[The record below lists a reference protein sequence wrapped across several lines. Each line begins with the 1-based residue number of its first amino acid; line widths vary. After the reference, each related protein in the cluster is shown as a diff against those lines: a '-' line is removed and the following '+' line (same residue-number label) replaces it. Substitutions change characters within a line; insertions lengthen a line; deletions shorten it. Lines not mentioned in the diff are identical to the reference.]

1 MIWDFENLLSRR
13 LMLWAIL
20 NIMGG
25 AGLALFGEGLWPVF
39 GLVSIVWGTVN
50 GLIALF
56 GLRKAGQHL
65 FQPSTNEVEV
75 AEAARIRKILWI
87 NNALDVVY
95 VAGGAAILYFLG
107 QGSLFWR
114 GVGWGT
120 ILQGAFLFG
129 FDLWHARR
137 VPEPYQLPHLPL
149 FTHPDHQPFLF
160 EGGQPAALLVHGF
173 PGSALEMRLLGK
185 DLNEAGWTVRG
196 VCLPGFGSELTGLI
210 QNNNDSWVKAVR
222 KELEEL
228 RTAGHTPLLL
238 AGYSFGGA
246 LAMQVAATTPVDG
259 LALISPMTWKEP
271 HWAAPLL
278 DVIRA
283 LLPLS
288 FHPLHHIPMDSP
300 LLEEELFQYQPE
312 FNKDDPDQVEEMRHL
327 EIPLM
332 ILDQLREVGREGLA
346 AAERVNVPTLVIQG
360 RQDKVIQPRWTE
372 EMAKQIPGLVDYVT
386 VDGSHSLTMPRCPS
400 FGKVLSAVVEFGEQ
414 IRER

>member
-13 LMLWAIL
+13 LMLWAGANIL
-20 NIMGG
+20 VGV
-25 AGLALFGEGLWPVF
+25 GLALFGEGLWPIF
-39 GLVSIVWGTVN
+39 GLVSIVWGVVN

-65 FQPSTNEVEV
+65 FEPSTNEVEV

-95 VAGGAAILYFLG
+95 VAGGTAILYFLG
-107 QGSLFWR
+107 RESLFWR

-149 FTHPDHQPFLF
+149 FSHPDHQPFLF

-173 PGSALEMRLLGK
+173 PGSALEMRHVGK
-185 DLNEAGWTVRG
+185 ALNAAGWTVSG

-210 QNNNDSWVKAVR
+210 QNNNDSWVNTVG
-222 KELEEL
+222 KELQEL

-238 AGYSFGGA
+238 VGYSFGGA

-271 HWAAPLL
+271 RWATPLL
-278 DVIRA
+278 DVVRA

-312 FNKDDPDQVEEMRHL
+312 FNKDDPDQLEEMHHL

-346 AAERVNVPTLVIQG
+346 AAPQVNVPTLVIQG

-372 EMAKQIPGLVDYVT
+372 EMTKQIPGLVDYVT

-400 FGKVLSAVVEFGEQ
+400 FDNVLSAVVEFGEQ
-414 IRER
+414 IRDR